1 MSYIAQH
8 PFRNNFIFRGLQA
21 IFPIALF
28 WKLATITFLL
38 LETQD
43 TWTWVCDSVLL
54 DHVLILYIINEEKYG
69 TILNSR
75 DGFSLNTNNCELFS
89 SFIEGEWC

>member
-1 MSYIAQH
+1 MYTKYAYLLKKIFFSSSSSVSYIGQH
-8 PFRNNFIFRGLQA
+8 HFRNSFILRGQQA
-21 IFPIALF
+21 TIPIALF

-54 DHVLILYIINEEKYG
+54 DHAFSNSLYLKLREPWHYFE
-69 TILNSR
+69 
-75 DGFSLNTNNCELFS
+75 F
-89 SFIEGEWC
+89 